1 MSRSLESKIAYRED
15 LEKEL
20 SQAQM
25 VMVVDFT
32 GLTVAEITALR
43 RKLRPIG
50 TSARV
55 TKNTIMKKAIA
66 EQAKWKPIESY
77 LKGPSVC
84 LFVRK
89 DIGETLKA
97 YQAFAKEV
105 KKTELRGGV
114 FDGRAF
120 APDQI
125 KAVADLPPKEVLL
138 AQILGL
144 LNNVPS
150 RLAGTVKEV
159 PASVARSIN
168 EVPASLARAIKAMQ
182 EKQSAG
188 QPG

>member
-1 MSRSLESKIAYRED
+1 MSRSLESKVALREE
-15 LEKEL
+15 LEQEL
-20 SQAQM
+20 KDSQM

-32 GLTVAEITALR
+32 GLSVAEITALR

-50 TSARV
+50 ATARV
-55 TKNTIMKKAIA
+55 TKNTIMKKAIGD
-66 EQAKWKPIESY
+66 QVKWQPIETF

-84 LFVRK
+84 LFVRG
-89 DIGETLKA
+89 DIGETLKN

-120 APDQI
+120 DPDQI
-125 KAVADLPPKEVLL
+125 KAVAELPPREVLL
-138 AQILGL
+138 AKILGI

-150 RLAGTVKEV
+150 RLAGTVNEV

-168 EVPASLARAIKAMQ
+168 EVPASLARAVKAMQ
-182 EKQSAG
+182 EKQSEG
-188 QPG
+188 

>member
-1 MSRSLESKIAYRED
+1 MSRSLESKVALRGE
-15 LEKEL
+15 LEQEL
-20 SQAQM
+20 SDSQM

-32 GLTVAEITALR
+32 GLSVAEITALR

-50 TSARV
+50 ATARV
-55 TKNTIMKKAIA
+55 TKNTIMKKAIGG
-66 EQAKWKPIESY
+66 QVKWQPIENF

-84 LFVRK
+84 LFVRG
-89 DIGETLKA
+89 DIGEALKN

-105 KKTELRGGV
+105 KKSELRGGV

-120 APDQI
+120 DPDQI

-138 AQILGL
+138 AKILGI

-150 RLAGTVKEV
+150 RLAGTVNEV

-168 EVPASLARAIKAMQ
+168 EVPASLARAVKAMQ
-182 EKQSAG
+182 EKQSEG
-188 QPG
+188 